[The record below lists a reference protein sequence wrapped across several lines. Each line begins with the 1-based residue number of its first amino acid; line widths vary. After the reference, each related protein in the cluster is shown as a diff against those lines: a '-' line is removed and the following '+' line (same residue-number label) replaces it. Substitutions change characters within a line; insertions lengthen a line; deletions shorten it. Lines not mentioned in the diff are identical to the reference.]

1 METLGLFLLASLI
14 VGASKGGL
22 AAAGALAVP
31 ILSIW
36 MDPLIAAGVLL
47 PIFVISDVVGVWLYR
62 HEFSRKN
69 VLLLI
74 PAGLVGVILATIL
87 APYVSSTYAELATG
101 LVGLFYCGH
110 TLGKKLRGQDAVVPF
125 NPAKGAFWGVLT
137 GITSFISHTG
147 APPFQSFVLPQKLP
161 KMQYAGTNTLVFAAI
176 NLFKLPAYSAVGL
189 FANIHVPML
198 LAMAVV
204 ASVGAVLGRRL
215 AQWLPEAT
223 FTLVI
228 QLLLFV
234 VSCYLVIKA
243 LSHLIGQ

>member
-22 AAAGALAVP
+22 ASAGALAVP

-36 MDPLIAAGVLL
+36 MDPLMAAGVLL
-47 PIFVISDVVGVWLYR
+47 PIFIVSDVVGVWLYR
-62 HEFSRKN
+62 KDFSRKN

-74 PAGLVGVILATIL
+74 PAGLVGVILATFL
-87 APYVSSTYAELATG
+87 APHLSSTIAELATG
-101 LVGLFYCGH
+101 LIGLFYCGH
-110 TLGKKLRGQDAVVPF
+110 ALRKKLRGHTAAVPF
-125 NPAKGAFWGVLT
+125 NRTKGAFWGVLT

-147 APPFQSFVLPQKLP
+147 GPPFQSFVEPQKLP
-161 KMQYAGTNTLVFAAI
+161 SLRFAGTNTLVFAAI

-189 FANIHVPML
+189 FAQIHLPTL

-204 ASVGAVLGRRL
+204 ASIGAVLGRRL
-215 AQWLPEAT
+215 VQWLPQEV

-228 QLLLFV
+228 QILLFV
-234 VSCYLVIKA
+234 VSSYLVAKA
-243 LSHLIGQ
+243 LGHLIG

>member
-22 AAAGALAVP
+22 ASAGALAVP

-36 MDPLIAAGVLL
+36 MDPLMAAGALL
-47 PIFVISDVVGVWLYR
+47 PIFIISDAMGVWLYR
-62 HEFSRKN
+62 KEFSRKN

-74 PAGLVGVILATIL
+74 PAGLGGVILATFL
-87 APYVSSTYAELATG
+87 APYVSSTYAELAAG
-101 LVGLFYCGH
+101 LIGLFYCGH
-110 TLGKKLRGQDAVVPF
+110 ALHKKLRGQDPVAPF
-125 NPAKGAFWGVLT
+125 DPIKGVLWGIIT

-147 APPFQSFVLPQKLP
+147 APPFQSFVQPQKLP
-161 KMQYAGTNTLVFAAI
+161 SLQYAGTNTLVFAAI

-189 FANIHVPML
+189 FAKIHVPTV

-204 ASVGAVLGRRL
+204 ASMGAVLGRWL
-215 AQWLPEAT
+215 VQWLPQQV

-234 VSCYLVIKA
+234 VSSYLVIKA
-243 LSHLIGQ
+243 LGHLID